1 MTPPQGG
8 MTINDGEANDGEA
21 NDSEAK

>member
-1 MTPPQGG
+1 MIGQAQ
-8 MTINDGEANDGEA
+8 MIINDNVASDSEA